1 MWRLPGLLVLVVGAV
16 PAGAAGAM
24 SAAAFEA
31 IVAGRTLQFSH
42 LGRNFGSE
50 QYLGGRRTIWRFA
63 DGTCQSGDWWE
74 ERGLIC
80 FRYEGGPGQCWRME
94 PRPGGFAAELV
105 EGGDPGF
112 TLETAGSDTA
122 PLDCAGPDLGV

>member
-1 MWRLPGLLVLVVGAV
+1 MRWPGLFLLMLLAA
-16 PAGAAGAM
+16 PAGAAGGL
-24 SAAAFEA
+24 SGAAFEA
-31 IVAGRTLQFSH
+31 MVAGRTLHFSH
-42 LGRNFGSE
+42 LGQVFGSE

-80 FRYEGGPGQCWRME
+80 FRYEGGPAQCWRMD

-105 EGGDPGF
+105 EGEDPGF

-122 PLDCAGPDLGV
+122 PLACAGPDVGV